1 MGPVALAVQNPDIP
15 VVEVDVRGAQRQG
28 LSEPQTGAVNGESA
42 TAQGLTALAVDDTKC
57 AENKR
62 WTVQKRSHETAPG
75 KVHKEHRR
83 LRNGLD
89 GGDRHGVKAYI
100 GIKTGSFPLN
110 RGPVDRPG
118 PY

>member
-1 MGPVALAVQNPDIP
+1 MHQRAVVDTDRTVPVALAVQNPDIP

-62 WTVQKRSHETAPG
+62 WTVQSARTRQRQG
-75 KVHKEHRR
+75 KCT
-83 LRNGLD
+83 RNT
-89 GGDRHGVKAYI
+89 GG
-100 GIKTGSFPLN
+100 
-110 RGPVDRPG
+110 
-118 PY
+118 